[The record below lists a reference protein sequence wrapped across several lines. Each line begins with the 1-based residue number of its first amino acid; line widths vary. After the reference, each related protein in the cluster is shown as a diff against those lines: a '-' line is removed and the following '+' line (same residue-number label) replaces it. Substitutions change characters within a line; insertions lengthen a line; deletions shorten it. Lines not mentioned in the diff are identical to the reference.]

1 MRIVHSHQTTRQAAK
16 DTVKSLLP
24 ELMSRFGDSV
34 SDSKVD
40 WHNDTA
46 RFSGR
51 VFVANIKGTLEVTD
65 TELVL
70 DVDGIPFFLHNKAR
84 TGIEQ
89 WFNHHWNG

>member
-1 MRIVHSHQTTRQAAK
+1 MRIVTSHNTTRQVAK

-24 ELMSRFGDSV
+24 ELLSRFGDSV
-34 SDSKVD
+34 SDSKID
-40 WHNDTA
+40 WHNDTT

-51 VFVANIKGTLEVTD
+51 VLVANIKGTLEVTD

-70 DVDGIPFFLHNKAR
+70 DMDVIPLFLRNKAR

-89 WFNHHWNG
+89 WFQQHWTD